1 MKERTMQLNS
11 PNSRCGEGWTSP
23 LVDFSRNLLSLTL
36 KHEAKHTQ
44 TVRALHLVSSSD
56 AADRKLTKMPVA
68 GTYPHS
74 QARELFPQADD
85 TRRSKGRPP
94 SLGLR
99 HERCGNRLWFFF
111 FFFFFLNSEACV
123 LHEESNANEWPLLG
137 GEQSQIE
144 IIQHV
149 STRADAPNGFWDV
162 TGSLSQVPVTS
173 FA

>member
-1 MKERTMQLNS
+1 MQLNS

-44 TVRALHLVSSSD
+44 TVRALHLVSSSRQEVD
-56 AADRKLTKMPVA
+56 ENASRGNVS
-68 GTYPHS
+68 S
-74 QARELFPQADD
+74 QPSARAFSAS
-85 TRRSKGRPP
+85 RRHPP
-94 SLGLR
+94 IKRQTTEPRSAPREMWKSALI
-99 HERCGNRLWFFF
+99 FFF
-111 FFFFFLNSEACV
+111 FLLFLNSEACV

-149 STRADAPNGFWDV
+149 STRADAPNGF
-162 TGSLSQVPVTS
+162 
-173 FA
+173 